1 MHFPSNDKIHAQH
14 NMAYIAFQ
22 AKQCQV
28 TENAMF
34 DADDMSHFGIKV
46 H

>member
-1 MHFPSNDKIHAQH
+1 MHFPSNDNIHAQL
-14 NMAYIAFQ
+14 NTVYIAFQ

>member
-1 MHFPSNDKIHAQH
+1 MHFPMNDKIHAHH
-14 NMAYIAFQ
+14 NTAYIAFQ

-28 TENAMF
+28 TEYAMF
-34 DADDMSHFGIKV
+34 DADDMSHFGMKV

>member
-1 MHFPSNDKIHAQH
+1 MHFPSNDKIHAQR
-14 NMAYIAFQ
+14 NTAYIAFQ